1 MPNFNGQL
9 NVNEVYG
16 SIYNMIISQ
25 QIFADDI
32 FTAKEILADM
42 SRTDGSL
49 YGDTKLYYSTDVLKS
64 YEWLGD
70 AEAQNLLNLHRPQ
83 DPECQAITIDQ
94 FRIIPLTTD
103 EYLTKRAW
111 STQDA
116 FSAFNSRMLGWM
128 RDTKRI
134 YDATLFNTF
143 IGTNQTTVGKQVK
156 QIAIPAKPADANEVN
171 TEAYNR
177 IKAQIIATEMAKL
190 IVEIEDI
197 NRDYNDYGNL
207 RSFNANDLVY
217 VWNADVVS
225 EIRKLDLPTIFNK
238 DGLVDKFAQNSLPA
252 RFFGNVNASGG
263 TTGATN
269 LTVRSLIEKD
279 YNTVELH
286 EAGYDPKK
294 HIFPGDL
301 LPANTAY
308 GANET
313 YTQDNSIICKIY
325 KASAVPFMTAFETG
339 TSFFNPRSLTQTN
352 FLIWGYNNLEHLKN
366 YPFITVKQV
375 VSA

>member
-25 QIFADDI
+25 QVFSDDI
-32 FTAKEILADM
+32 FTAREMLADK
-42 SRTDGSL
+42 SRTDGGL
-49 YGDTKLYYSTDVLKS
+49 YGDSKLFYATDVLKS
-64 YEWLGD
+64 YDWLGD
-70 AEAQNLLNLHRPQ
+70 SEAQNLLKLHRPQ
-83 DPECQAITIDQ
+83 DPECQVITIDQ

-134 YDATLFNTF
+134 YDATLFNSF

-156 QIAIPAKPADANEVN
+156 QIAIPAEPADANEVN

-177 IKAQIIATEMAKL
+177 IKAQTIATEMAKL
-190 IVEIEDI
+190 IVNIEDI
-197 NRDYNDYGNL
+197 SRDYNDYGNL
-207 RSFNANDLVY
+207 RSFNANDLLY

-252 RFFGNVNASGG
+252 RFFGNVNASSG

-269 LTVRSLIEKD
+269 LNVRSLIEKD
-279 YNTVELH
+279 YNAVEPH
-286 EAGYDPKK
+286 EEGYDPKK

-301 LPANTAY
+301 LPANTSY

-339 TSFFNPRSLTQTN
+339 TSFFNRRSLTQTN
-352 FLIWGYNNLEHLKN
+352 FLIWGYNKLEHLKN